1 MLKLAP
7 CTLSYYGLAAALVN
21 AACKSPRL
29 HDMHSHKFPIDLVY
43 VLMWVDADHG
53 REASLHVLRG
63 CSALWQVSETG
74 SIHHS
79 RTLCHFSA
87 AGDGEAA
94 CYLQHDLRQ
103 SC

>member
-7 CTLSYYGLAAALVN
+7 CTLLYYGLAVALVN

-43 VLMWVDADHG
+43 FLMWVDADHG
-53 REASLHVLRG
+53 REASLHVLRA

-74 SIHHS
+74 SNHHS
-79 RTLCHFSA
+79 RALCYSSA
-87 AGDGEAA
+87 AVDGGSAR
-94 CYLQHDLRQ
+94 YLQA
-103 SC
+103 